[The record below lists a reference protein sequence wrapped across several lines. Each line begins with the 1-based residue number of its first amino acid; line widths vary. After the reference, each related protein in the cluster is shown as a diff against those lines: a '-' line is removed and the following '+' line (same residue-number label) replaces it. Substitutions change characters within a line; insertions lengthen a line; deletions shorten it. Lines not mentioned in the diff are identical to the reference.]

1 LSFFFSVSIIFYP
14 VAVAL
19 GQERTRS
26 ELIPFL
32 NDSVDDDDEVLL
44 EMANHLGEFA
54 SLVGGE
60 EHTFHLLAPL
70 ESLATMEDPPVR
82 NKAVESLC
90 SLGSN
95 MPSQHHQD
103 HFAPM
108 LRRLAT
114 NDWFTSRIAASGLFA
129 TAYPKVD
136 AASRAEY
143 VGLFSALCR
152 DDTPMVRR
160 AAAQA
165 LCDFT
170 AVCEPS
176 VVREHLV
183 PLFVGLAED
192 AQDSVKLLAVAN
204 CIAIAKRIDDSKVA
218 VVLPVVLNLASDN
231 SYRVRWSVASH
242 MAELGAVF
250 GGEVTATKL
259 MPVMQKLL
267 QDPEPE
273 TRSIAAGSC
282 EGFAK
287 LLPVET
293 IVTDILP
300 AVQGLVT
307 DDESHVRVS
316 LAGSIMSMSL
326 ILQRDLTIQH
336 LLPVFLKLLKDSD
349 SEVRLKVISKL
360 SGINE
365 VVGVTLLSQSLLPA
379 IVELAEDTKWR
390 VRLAIIQHVP
400 LLAKQLGVT
409 FFDDKLV
416 REHIY
421 IFFSFLFSFLFFLPI
436 RFFLVADFLLF
447 LSCFS
452 CVICILVFFGALGIL
467 VCTSMQLCA
476 TVCNCVQLC
485 ATVCN
490 CVQLCVTVRNCN
502 RLPCV

>member
-1 LSFFFSVSIIFYP
+1 M
-14 VAVAL
+14 AL

-490 CVQLCVTVRNCN
+490 CV
-502 RLPCV
+502 